1 MPEYNFEYNVTKYSQ
16 DPAIRISRYSIML
29 NSKAAQC
36 LNNPKRI
43 NIGFDADNKVICI
56 RQASLDKSIKS
67 FSATPTKT
75 GQIRIN
81 SKALINKI
89 SEITHIDYSLH
100 STRYTLD
107 LVNGYLLLKL

>member
-1 MPEYNFEYNVTKYSQ
+1 MPNYNFDYNIIKYLQ
-16 DPAIRISRYSIML
+16 GPTMRISKTCIML
-29 NSKAAQC
+29 NSKAVKC

-43 NIGFDADNKVICI
+43 NIGLDIDNKAVCI

-89 SEITHIDYSLH
+89 SEITQIDYS
-100 STRYTLD
+100 SQSVQYQLD
-107 LVNGYLLLKL
+107 LVDGYLLLKL